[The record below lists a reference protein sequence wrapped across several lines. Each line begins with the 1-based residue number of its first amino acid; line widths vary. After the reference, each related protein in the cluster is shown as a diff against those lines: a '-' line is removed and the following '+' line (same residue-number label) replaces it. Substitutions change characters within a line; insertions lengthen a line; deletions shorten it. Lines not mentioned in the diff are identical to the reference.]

1 MICNGISTITTT
13 TTTTNKQTN
22 KQIRSNKVRFTA
34 VSQTVTGNNLSV
46 GGKL

>member
-1 MICNGISTITTT
+1 MGYQQQQQQPR
-13 TTTTNKQTN
+13 QTN